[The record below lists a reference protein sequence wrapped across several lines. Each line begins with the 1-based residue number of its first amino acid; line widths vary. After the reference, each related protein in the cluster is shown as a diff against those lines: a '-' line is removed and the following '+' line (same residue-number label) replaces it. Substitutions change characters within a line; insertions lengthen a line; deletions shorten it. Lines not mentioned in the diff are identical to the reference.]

1 MNSGRPNPAAQCG
14 SEAVRA
20 EALRGELAT
29 LLGRQTGGSDG
40 RHETAIPELKL
51 YRFSHPTE
59 PAPVLQQPAVY
70 VVVQGRKQVTV
81 GDETYVYDPSQYLAV
96 SVDLPAVAHVVEASP
111 EEPYLCMTLTVD
123 ARELAALIVETGRQ
137 APRDDHDGRALYV
150 SPLQAPLLDA
160 FLRLVQ
166 LLDAPQD
173 VSVLAPLIL
182 RELHYRLLRSEQFGR
197 LAQIAIGDGRLR
209 RVSGAIDWIKE
220 HFAEPLRIEALAKR
234 VHMSPSALHS
244 HFKAVAAMSP
254 IQYQKRLRLLE
265 ARRLLLSG
273 AASAEAIAYDVGY
286 ASASQFSREYLR
298 LFGQPPRR
306 DAQRMREAVSSG
318 GPLTSAMRR
327 SKFSRNTN
335 QARSAV
341 KTPSRFSSREAAEA
355 DVERSPR
362 HEEDWPQDAAGHD
375 GPGEP
380 RHVRASDRSLGDR
393 HRRQEADHGQAET
406 RARVEQPG
414 DQERRNVPEE
424 QLRKRSAE
432 AEEER

>member
-1 MNSGRPNPAAQCG
+1 MPTGASLAHSCAGADNVCVPARAVSTQSSEYLAYSATPLEEVSVNVYRLGSWFTQQSRAGTTVSSGRPRSAAQRG
-14 SEAVRA
+14 PEAQRV
-20 EALRGELAT
+20 EALRGELAR
-29 LLGRQTGGSDG
+29 LLGRRTGSDG

-51 YRFSHPTE
+51 YRFSHPTD

-81 GDETYVYDPSQYLAV
+81 GDETYVYDESQYLAV

-111 EEPYLCMTLTVD
+111 EVPYLCMTLAVD
-123 ARELAALIVETGRQ
+123 PRELAALIVETGRQ

-150 SPLQAPLLDA
+150 SPLHAPLLDG

-173 VSVLAPLIL
+173 ASVLAPLIL

-209 RVSGAIDWIKE
+209 RVSGAITWIKE

-273 AASAEAIAYDVGY
+273 AASAEAIAFEVGY

-306 DAQRMREAVSSG
+306 DAQRMRAAVSSG
-318 GPLTSAMRR
+318 GPIT
-327 SKFSRNTN
+327 
-335 QARSAV
+335 
-341 KTPSRFSSREAAEA
+341 
-355 DVERSPR
+355 
-362 HEEDWPQDAAGHD
+362 
-375 GPGEP
+375 
-380 RHVRASDRSLGDR
+380 
-393 HRRQEADHGQAET
+393 
-406 RARVEQPG
+406 
-414 DQERRNVPEE
+414 
-424 QLRKRSAE
+424 
-432 AEEER
+432 